1 MKKPDT
7 IIGFFAVTVIL
18 LALVMVLIIIEPAS
32 KDMYAMTTKVVRVSR
47 ANDTV
52 TVKDFNGN
60 YWQFKGVE
68 DWYVGD
74 ICSCIM
80 DNNGTEEI
88 TDDEIISTHYDGWVE
103 RWAD

>member
-1 MKKPDT
+1 MKKPET
-7 IIGFFAVTVIL
+7 IIGIFAVSVIL
-18 LALVMVLIIIEPAS
+18 FALVIVLIIINPS
-32 KDMYAMTTKVVRVSR
+32 KDMYAMTTKVVRVSK

-68 DWYVGD
+68 DWDVGD
-74 ICSCIM
+74 ICSCVM
-80 DNNGTEEI
+80 DNKGTEEI
-88 TDDEIISTHYDGWVE
+88 TDDEIISTHYDGWME